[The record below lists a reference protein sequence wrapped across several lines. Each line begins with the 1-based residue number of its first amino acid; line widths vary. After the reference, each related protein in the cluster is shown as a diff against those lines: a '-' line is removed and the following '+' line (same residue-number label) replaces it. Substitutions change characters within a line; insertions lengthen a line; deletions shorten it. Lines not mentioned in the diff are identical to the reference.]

1 MNIIYIITSI
11 VLILSYLLM
20 KKEDK
25 KYNII
30 HSIIISAII
39 FLTYNIFISTIM
51 FFTYIKSTL
60 LNLSILN
67 IVFSIYPI
75 HTIRKNKEIQKYY
88 LNKID
93 LIAVIIILVSTI
105 TIAILNYGTNIA
117 VKHAVTDAATH
128 YFAAD
133 DFYRYSTLFSRE
145 SSDVT
150 KWIDSP
156 YLMTGAYVNTG
167 IFLKLFKGIISE
179 TFFCK
184 LYFIFDISIWVLSG
198 LLMYTALSI
207 ESKSKRHQILALV
220 MTFFYIFAYQLN
232 SLFAGFSY
240 LGVGLDI
247 IIGIIIIM
255 KSQLKTKNK
264 IAYLFLLNLGIMF
277 SYYYFAP
284 VMFLSEFWYILKT
297 NKTQKI
303 KIFSKK
309 NILEILIAL
318 VIPGLIGVTYF
329 IIYPLFIQNNTITNY
344 ATAIGT
350 SGFIYEN
357 LIMNVLPY
365 LLVSEV
371 FIIYNLLRKTNSY
384 INKLLIV
391 TLIFTFAIFTLF
403 KLKYASSYYYY
414 KLYYMLFLVLVVS
427 TYEMLK
433 IFTEKNKN
441 VQIIVS
447 GILLLY
453 SLGIFSAMVM
463 NKDWYVFDIYL
474 TNGKEIKDDYALIK
488 EKELDLFDYYN
499 KNINT
504 MTNDD
509 TLFCKT
515 RGNTGRDRWVYSI
528 TKNSYNLNNALSNT
542 SVTTVEKFVKNSKY
556 RYFVLLKNDYGG
568 DYEKVQDDVK
578 QYDLK
583 ILIQNSAGMILEKQ
597 DLAE

>member
-11 VLILSYLLM
+11 VVILSYLLM

-403 KLKYASSYYYY
+403 KLEYASSYYYY

-453 SLGIFSAMVM
+453 SFGIFSAMVM

-542 SVTTVEKFVKNSKY
+542 GVTTVEKFVKNSKY

>member
-20 KKEDK
+20 KKDDK

-75 HTIRKNKEIQKYY
+75 HTIRKTKEIQKYY

-403 KLKYASSYYYY
+403 KLEYASSYYYY

-453 SLGIFSAMVM
+453 SFGIFSAMVM

-542 SVTTVEKFVKNSKY
+542 GVTTVEKFVKNSKY

>member
-20 KKEDK
+20 KKDDK

-75 HTIRKNKEIQKYY
+75 HTIRKTKEIQKYY

-167 IFLKLFKGIISE
+167 IFFKLFKGIISE

-198 LLMYTALSI
+198 LLMYIALSI
-207 ESKSKRHQILALV
+207 DSKSKRHQILALV
-220 MTFFYIFAYQLN
+220 MTFFYILAYQLN

-255 KSQLKTKNK
+255 KSQLKTKKK
-264 IAYLFLLNLGIMF
+264 IACLFFLNLGMMF

-297 NKTQKI
+297 NKIQKI

-403 KLKYASSYYYY
+403 KLEYASSYYYY
-414 KLYYMLFLVLVVS
+414 KLYYMLFLVLIVS

-433 IFTEKNKN
+433 IFTENNKN

-447 GILLLY
+447 GILVLY
-453 SLGIFSAMVM
+453 SFGIFSAMVM

-528 TKNSYNLNNALSNT
+528 TKNSYNLNNALSNK

-568 DYEKVQDDVK
+568 DYEKVQDNVK
-578 QYDLK
+578 QYNLK

>member
-11 VLILSYLLM
+11 VVILSYLLM

-184 LYFIFDISIWVLSG
+184 LYFIFDISIWILSG

-403 KLKYASSYYYY
+403 KLEYASSYYYY

-453 SLGIFSAMVM
+453 SFGIFSAMVM

>member
-277 SYYYFAP
+277 SYYYFAL

-403 KLKYASSYYYY
+403 KLEYASSYYYY

>member
-75 HTIRKNKEIQKYY
+75 HTIRKSKEIQKYY

-403 KLKYASSYYYY
+403 KLEYASSYYYY

-453 SLGIFSAMVM
+453 SFGIFSAMVM

>member
-75 HTIRKNKEIQKYY
+75 HTIRKSKEIQKYY

-403 KLKYASSYYYY
+403 KLEYASSYYYY

-453 SLGIFSAMVM
+453 SFGIFSAMVM

-568 DYEKVQDDVK
+568 EYDKVQDEVK
-578 QYDLK
+578 RYNLK
-583 ILIQNSAGMILEKQ
+583 ILILNSAGMILEKQ

>member
-20 KKEDK
+20 KKDDK

-403 KLKYASSYYYY
+403 KLEYASSYYYY

-453 SLGIFSAMVM
+453 SFGIFSAMVM

-542 SVTTVEKFVKNSKY
+542 GVTTVEKFVKNSKY

>member
-11 VLILSYLLM
+11 VVILSYLLM

-93 LIAVIIILVSTI
+93 LIAVIIMLVSTI

-184 LYFIFDISIWVLSG
+184 LYFIFDISIWILSG

-403 KLKYASSYYYY
+403 KLEYASSYYYY

-542 SVTTVEKFVKNSKY
+542 SLTTVEKFVKNSKY

>member
-11 VLILSYLLM
+11 VVILSYLLM

-51 FFTYIKSTL
+51 FFAYIKSTL

-284 VMFLSEFWYILKT
+284 VMFLSEFWYILKA

-403 KLKYASSYYYY
+403 KLEYASSYYYY

>member
-1 MNIIYIITSI
+1 
-11 VLILSYLLM
+11 
-20 KKEDK
+20 
-25 KYNII
+25 
-30 HSIIISAII
+30 
-39 FLTYNIFISTIM
+39 
-51 FFTYIKSTL
+51 
-60 LNLSILN
+60 
-67 IVFSIYPI
+67 
-75 HTIRKNKEIQKYY
+75 
-88 LNKID
+88 
-93 LIAVIIILVSTI
+93 
-105 TIAILNYGTNIA
+105 
-117 VKHAVTDAATH
+117 
-128 YFAAD
+128 
-133 DFYRYSTLFSRE
+133 
-145 SSDVT
+145 
-150 KWIDSP
+150 
-156 YLMTGAYVNTG
+156 MTGAYVNTG

-403 KLKYASSYYYY
+403 KLEYASSYYYY

-453 SLGIFSAMVM
+453 SFGIFSAMVM

-474 TNGKEIKDDYALIK
+474 TNGKEIKDDYEIYPGHGELTTLIQ
-488 EKELDLFDYYN
+488 EK
-499 KNINT
+499 
-504 MTNDD
+504 
-509 TLFCKT
+509 
-515 RGNTGRDRWVYSI
+515 
-528 TKNSYNLNNALSNT
+528 LNNPYL
-542 SVTTVEKFVKNSKY
+542 
-556 RYFVLLKNDYGG
+556 
-568 DYEKVQDDVK
+568 Q
-578 QYDLK
+578 
-583 ILIQNSAGMILEKQ
+583 
-597 DLAE
+597 

>member
-11 VLILSYLLM
+11 VVILSYLLM

-329 IIYPLFIQNNTITNY
+329 IIYPLLIQNNTITNY

-384 INKLLIV
+384 INTLLIV

-403 KLKYASSYYYY
+403 KLEYASSYYYY

-453 SLGIFSAMVM
+453 SFGIFSAMVM

-556 RYFVLLKNDYGG
+556 RYFVLLKNDYGE

>member
-11 VLILSYLLM
+11 VVILSYLLM

-403 KLKYASSYYYY
+403 KLEYASSYYYY

-453 SLGIFSAMVM
+453 SFGIFSAMVM

>member
-403 KLKYASSYYYY
+403 KLEYASSYYYY

-453 SLGIFSAMVM
+453 SFGIFSAMVM

-542 SVTTVEKFVKNSKY
+542 GVTTVEKFVKNSKY